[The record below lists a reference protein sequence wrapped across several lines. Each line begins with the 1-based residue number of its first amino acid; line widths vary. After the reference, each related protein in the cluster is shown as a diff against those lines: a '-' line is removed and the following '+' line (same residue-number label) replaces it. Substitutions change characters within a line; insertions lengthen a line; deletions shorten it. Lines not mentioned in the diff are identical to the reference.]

1 VRHPAQRAVLW
12 GLYEW
17 GHCQA
22 RFCGFFLPCSFA
34 FTLSFVRPRRRL
46 SSAPTVDF
54 GRRRAQKLSRSA
66 VAPPQGHTSTFPGR
80 ALTASSTAA
89 DSVITG
95 RKSALYFSVAWI
107 DVAASTSSPFAS
119 DARCWRVQR
128 RYPCRVRWSH
138 QLISGSSVP
147 ACHFAACMDDRAGR
161 TGLIFDTADWLARS
175 ANPHNSHTSDPPNAP
190 EGALEP

>member
-1 VRHPAQRAVLW
+1 MLDDATSTGAVVRKPPGKEPAGSWSQRCRT
-12 GLYEW
+12 LY
-17 GHCQA
+17 GDYMSGGTVKPD
-22 RFCGFFLPCSFA
+22 FCGFFLCSFA

-66 VAPPQGHTSTFPGR
+66 VAPPQRHTSTFPGR

-89 DSVITG
+89 DWVITG

-119 DARCWRVQR
+119 GCSSLAGSASMSMSRAMIASAYIRQLRSGLPLCCMHGRSR
-128 RYPCRVRWSH
+128 R
-138 QLISGSSVP
+138 
-147 ACHFAACMDDRAGR
+147 
-161 TGLIFDTADWLARS
+161 
-175 ANPHNSHTSDPPNAP
+175 
-190 EGALEP
+190 

>member
-1 VRHPAQRAVLW
+1 MSGGTVKPD
-12 GLYEW
+12 
-17 GHCQA
+17 
-22 RFCGFFLPCSFA
+22 FCGFFLPCSFA
-34 FTLSFVRPRRRL
+34 FRLSFVRPRRRL

-66 VAPPQGHTSTFPGR
+66 VAPPQGHTSTFPGH

-119 DARCWRVQR
+119 GCSSLAGSASISMSRAMVASAYMSAGTVKPLFTFTHSYMGLRESSSGFEARLTFFLPFFLPRGFFV
-128 RYPCRVRWSH
+128 
-138 QLISGSSVP
+138 
-147 ACHFAACMDDRAGR
+147 
-161 TGLIFDTADWLARS
+161 
-175 ANPHNSHTSDPPNAP
+175 
-190 EGALEP
+190 GA